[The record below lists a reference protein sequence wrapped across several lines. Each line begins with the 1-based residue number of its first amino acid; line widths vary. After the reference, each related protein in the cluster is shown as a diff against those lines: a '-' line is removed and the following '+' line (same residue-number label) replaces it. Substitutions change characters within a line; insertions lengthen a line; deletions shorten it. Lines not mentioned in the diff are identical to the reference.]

1 MAFTFVHAA
10 DLHLASPFQGLAR
23 GGVPEAV
30 VAHLREATLL
40 AFRRLVDLCI
50 ERQAAFLL
58 LAGDIF
64 DDEECSLRD
73 MFRFRD
79 ELARLDAAGIAVFAV
94 HGNHDP
100 LEGNRPAVTLPANTH
115 VFGGEETETRAV
127 PAVPGATVTG
137 ISYRTAR
144 EPRKLARL
152 YAPPAEPGFHVALL
166 HANVGGDTGHADYA
180 PCTVEQLRG
189 AGFHYW
195 ALGHVHERRC
205 LCQSPAIVYP
215 GNLQGRN
222 PRETGPRGALVVV
235 ADPASGQAETEF
247 VPLQSV
253 RWETPEVSIAG
264 LATLDALEERLLA
277 ELENLAVACR
287 PSSLV
292 ARVTLVGRGALDGDL
307 RRDHAAR
314 ELAER
319 LQERQ
324 PAALPFVWIESLRL
338 ACGGELDFAARREGD
353 DLAGEVLRQADRLA
367 ADPVWLDAALNEL
380 FQHHRAKRA
389 LAPLTAEQRARLL
402 REAAEQCVEALDEEA

>member
-10 DLHLASPFQGLAR
+10 DLHLASPFQGMAR
-23 GGVPEAV
+23 DGIPEPV
-30 VAHLREATLL
+30 VAHLREATFL
-40 AFRRLVDLCI
+40 AFHQLADLCI

-79 ELARLDAAGIAVFAV
+79 ELARLEAAGIEVFAV

-100 LEGNRPAVTLPANTH
+100 LEGNRPAVALPANTH

-127 PAVPGATVTG
+127 AALPGVTVTG

-152 YAPPAEPGFHVALL
+152 YTPPAESGFHVALL

-189 AGFHYW
+189 AGFQYW
-195 ALGHVHERRC
+195 ALGHVHTRRS
-205 LCQSPAIVYP
+205 LGTNPAIAYP

-235 ADPASGQAETEF
+235 ADPVGGQAETEF

-264 LATLDALEERLLA
+264 LATLDALDERLLA
-277 ELENLAVACR
+277 ELENLAAACR

-292 ARVTLVGRGALDGDL
+292 ARISLVGRGPLDGDL

-324 PAALPFVWIESLRL
+324 PVALPFVWLESLRL
-338 ACGGELDFAARREGD
+338 ACGGELDFAARREDD

-367 ADPVWLDAALNEL
+367 ADPAWLDAALAEL
-380 FQHHRAKRA
+380 FQHHRARRV
-389 LAPLTAEQRARLL
+389 LDPPGDEQRAQLL

>member
-1 MAFTFVHAA
+1 LAFTFVHAA

-23 GGVPEAV
+23 GGIPEAV
-30 VAHLREATLL
+30 VAHLREATFL

-79 ELARLDAAGIAVFAV
+79 ELARLDAAGIEVFAV

-115 VFGGEETETRAV
+115 VFGGGETETRTVINV
-127 PAVPGATVTG
+127 PTATVTG
-137 ISYRTAR
+137 ISYRTAT

-152 YAPPAEPGFHVALL
+152 YTPPAEPGFHIALL

-180 PCTVEQLRG
+180 PCTVEQLRD

-195 ALGHVHERRC
+195 ALGHVHERRN
-205 LCQSPAIVYP
+205 LCPSPAIAYP

-235 ADPASGQAETEF
+235 ADSLSGQAEAEF

-253 RWETPEVSIAG
+253 RWETPGVSIAG
-264 LATLDALEERLLA
+264 LDTLDTLEERLLA
-277 ELENLAVACR
+277 ELEDLAAACR
-287 PSSLV
+287 PSSVV
-292 ARVTLVGRGALDGDL
+292 ARVSLTGRGALDADL
-307 RRDHAAR
+307 RRENAVRD
-314 ELAER
+314 LAER

-324 PAALPFVWIESLRL
+324 PVTPPFLWIESLRL
-338 ACGGELDFAARREGD
+338 ACGGDLDFAARRKDD

-367 ADPVWLDAALNEL
+367 ADPAWLDAALSEL

-389 LAPLTAEQRARLL
+389 LAPLSDEQRAQLL